1 MKKINKKGFTLIE
14 LLAVIVILGLLMAIA
29 IPSVTRYITQSRKKT
44 LASTIDQ
51 YITDVATNVNEG
63 NWGALSD
70 STKLFFVPVS
80 NEDWSCVKL
89 EKGGSN
95 PFGNWKENQTYV
107 VVHYDANAFTYDYYF
122 TFIDDAGYG
131 MPLTLQK
138 NINANMIKNPLP
150 SGLNTSTVKTKQTA
164 DIKGLSDTD
173 YIRELTYDAST
184 GNCKVKTS

>member
-44 LASTIDQ
+44 LATTISQ
-51 YITDVATNVNEG
+51 YISDVAVNVNEG

-80 NEDWSCVKL
+80 NQNWSCVKL
-89 EKGGSN
+89 EKGGAD

-107 VVHYDANAFTYDYYF
+107 VVHYNATASTYDYYF

-131 MPLTLQK
+131 MPLTHSDNVK
-138 NINANMIKNPLP
+138 ENMIQNPLP
-150 SGLNTSTVKTKQTA
+150 EGLNVSTVKTKQSA
-164 DIKGLSDTD
+164 DISDLSDTD
-173 YIRELTYDAST
+173 YIRELVYDAST
-184 GNCKVKTS
+184 GTCKIKDA